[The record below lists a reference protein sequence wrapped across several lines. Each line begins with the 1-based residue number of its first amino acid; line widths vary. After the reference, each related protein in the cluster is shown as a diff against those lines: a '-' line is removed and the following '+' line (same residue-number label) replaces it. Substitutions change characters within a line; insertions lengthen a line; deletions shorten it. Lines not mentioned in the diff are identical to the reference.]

1 MSTQSSPAMAPTY
14 EAHSAPTFRERVF
27 MLAGRSTWRQPSDG
41 ARGEQRPIP
50 SDHLVAAALSF
61 GRLGK
66 NDIGPDIAFDMA
78 LQREG
83 HKRQVV
89 LWLGGQLAAER
100 SGACKRLRSWA
111 AHYAV
116 WGYNAMVH
124 GWQIPPAP
132 ERVADKDHGQVAL
145 FACLLLERAA
155 EDALALAG
163 RRARTA

>member
-1 MSTQSSPAMAPTY
+1 MSTQASPNVAPTY
-14 EAHSAPTFRERVF
+14 EAGSAPTFRERVF
-27 MLAGRSTWRQPSDG
+27 ALAGHSTWRQPSDG

-50 SDHLVAAALSF
+50 ADHLVAAALAF
-61 GRLGK
+61 GRHGAK
-66 NDIGPDIAFDMA
+66 DIGPDIAFDMA
-78 LQREG
+78 VQREG

-89 LWLGGQLAAER
+89 LWLGAQLAAER
-100 SGACKRLRSWA
+100 SGACKRLRDWA

-124 GWQIPPAP
+124 GSQFPPAP
-132 ERVADKDHGQVAL
+132 DGVADKDHGQVAL

-163 RRARTA
+163 RRARAA